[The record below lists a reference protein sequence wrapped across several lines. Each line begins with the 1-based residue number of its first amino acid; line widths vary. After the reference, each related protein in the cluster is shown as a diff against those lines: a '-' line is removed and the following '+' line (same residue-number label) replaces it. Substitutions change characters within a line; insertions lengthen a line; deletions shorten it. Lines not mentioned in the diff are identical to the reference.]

1 MDNSIHPNNP
11 TYMRLHI
18 ERVKEYYDYTGW
30 KGFGLQNDGFDGI
43 SVKAGEKYDFS
54 AFMRN
59 FGDAK
64 KVRVALVEQLP
75 GWPPKDPKL
84 LAEAVIDVTDNGW
97 KKYEAVLTPDST
109 CQKAS
114 LMMLVLNVGDLD
126 VDMVSLMPCRSSA
139 KVLALPWRM
148 RGSWWWRRLLEYL
161 SLEDNHRPQGAAQA
175 DEEYLG
181 LSPEHESWLF
191 RVLPV
196 LRGPRYGACTHSTCW
211 RELSGCQRRLEH
223 VAYASSGCLSDGSD
237 GRVGS

>member
-1 MDNSIHPNNP
+1 MDNGIHPNNP

-126 VDMVSLMPCRSSA
+126 VDMVSLMPEDTYKGHGLR
-139 KVLALPWRM
+139 KDLAQALADLQPKF
-148 RGSWWWRRLLEYL
+148 
-161 SLEDNHRPQGAAQA
+161 LEDNHRPQGAAQA

-196 LRGPRYGACTHSTCW
+196 LRGPRYGACTHSACW
-211 RELSGCQRRLEH
+211 RELSGCQRWLEH
-223 VAYASSGCLSDGSD
+223 VAYAGSGCLSDGSD